1 MSKECIFCD
10 RQRESEISVYAK
22 TMVIGF
28 PRPVKAGHVAVA
40 PIRHVTSFGGLET
53 SEAAELGRVCFEV
66 GRAME
71 ASLGAEHVYVLRVG
85 DRDPHIH
92 FHVLPKF
99 PGEPS
104 LGTYVFGSNG
114 WRGALVET
122 SLDHQA
128 ELTAKLRDKLTA
140 SDDS

>member
-1 MSKECIFCD
+1 MSTECIFCD
-10 RQRESEISVYAK
+10 HPRESEISVYAN
-22 TMVIGF
+22 TIVIGF

-40 PIRHVTSFGGLET
+40 PIRHVTSFGGLEA
-53 SEAAELGRVCFEV
+53 SEATELGRVCFEV

-71 ASLGAEHVYVLRVG
+71 VSLGAEHVYVLRIG

-92 FHVLPKF
+92 FHLLPKF

-104 LGTYVFGSNG
+104 LGTYVFGSSG
-114 WRGALVET
+114 WRAALAET
-122 SLDHQA
+122 NLDHHV
-128 ELTAKLRDKLTA
+128 ELTTELRDRLTA